1 MCTIFLQK
9 RQKFSVNLVTKG
21 LYLSHFAL
29 QVVNRVQ
36 FRARKL
42 FHYSYEEFNFTNFNR
57 NHSKLLNSQNQ
68 SFIKSAFCPSL
79 SYPPGFL
86 KTYGNVSN
94 GYTWKCESCPVNHFK
109 SAYGNTACKPCSGRL
124 SVNNKDRTGCLDPY
138 TDLPLQFSSEKIFV
152 ISICCVGM
160 IGTLLTLLVFLRQ
173 KNSPIVSL
181 SDFKLSVGHLILMVF
196 IFVTVMFS
204 MLWQQNHLNQFCVV
218 KVLFVSIAYVFNVG
232 IVFIKSQELLQ
243 AFLSKIRLTSGE
255 IKRTIATQI
264 FAVILFLTAVN
275 SIFAVSAFQQ
285 PIKVLEITDLLKM
298 TRQYVCNTSYHLNFV
313 IVSTMALPL
322 LCSIQAFRGRNLPS
336 VMNDGIML
344 TYTTFALTV
353 VFGVNFPIVYYQM
366 EPDKEIFQLG
376 AVAFNNFI
384 ISFLMY
390 GQKSIRM
397 IVYPKQNTKAY
408 FKEQSLTRVNQ
419 QTSTV

>member
-124 SVNNKDRTGCLDPY
+124 SVNNGDRTRCLDPY

-160 IGTLLTLLVFLRQ
+160 IGTFLTLLVFVRQ
-173 KNSPIVSL
+173 KNSPI
-181 SDFKLSVGHLILMVF
+181 
-196 IFVTVMFS
+196 
-204 MLWQQNHLNQFCVV
+204 
-218 KVLFVSIAYVFNVG
+218 
-232 IVFIKSQELLQ
+232 
-243 AFLSKIRLTSGE
+243 LT
-255 IKRTIATQI
+255 
-264 FAVILFLTAVN
+264 F
-275 SIFAVSAFQQ
+275 
-285 PIKVLEITDLLKM
+285 
-298 TRQYVCNTSYHLNFV
+298 
-313 IVSTMALPL
+313 
-322 LCSIQAFRGRNLPS
+322 
-336 VMNDGIML
+336 
-344 TYTTFALTV
+344 
-353 VFGVNFPIVYYQM
+353 
-366 EPDKEIFQLG
+366 
-376 AVAFNNFI
+376 
-384 ISFLMY
+384 
-390 GQKSIRM
+390 
-397 IVYPKQNTKAY
+397 
-408 FKEQSLTRVNQ
+408 
-419 QTSTV
+419 